1 MLFDDVILV
10 HYILLSSLL
19 YSYCENYP
27 VDLDYKFYWIDH
39 DKISIRENLHA
50 LLKIVL
56 NDLILRLF
64 YY

>member
-1 MLFDDVILV
+1 MSQRSN
-10 HYILLSSLL
+10 LSSA
-19 YSYCENYP
+19 

-39 DKISIRENLHA
+39 DKISVRENLHA

-56 NDLILRLF
+56 NYLILRLL